1 MSQPQ
6 PKANSANSAL
16 LVALLL
22 HHQPGTPGLSK
33 EELMAHADALGISK
47 DPMGGTGGFYDGWSG
62 VKALLTG
69 DPPLMQGPKKRYSL
83 TTQPP
88 GQSGVDVAKALHIL
102 THRHERMDNGMTCR
116 CRYGATAAAG
126 AAL

>member
-1 MSQPQ
+1 
-6 PKANSANSAL
+6 
-16 LVALLL
+16 
-22 HHQPGTPGLSK
+22 
-33 EELMAHADALGISK
+33 MAHADALGISK
-47 DPMGGTGGFYDGWSG
+47 GFYDCWSG

-116 CRYGATAAAG
+116 CRHGSNAAPG
-126 AAL
+126 AALE